1 MKEVAP
7 KAVSKYGVVRPWVAA
22 VSGYFHDT

>member
-7 KAVSKYGVVRPWVAA
+7 NAVSKYGVVHPWVAA